1 MSRVEVK
8 RIHSS
13 FYEVAIGGGVFLK
26 GILYGSQIV
35 PRLNTKLVCR
45 NYMPLILKSDLE
57 HAFFFFAVYTVDKIF
72 LTMVMKICN
81 SVLSNDNAETQWF

>member
-13 FYEVAIGGGVFLK
+13 FYEVAIGGVFLQ

-35 PRLNTKLVCR
+35 RRLNTNLVRR

-57 HAFFFFAVYTVDKIF
+57 NTFSFSIYTVDRIF
-72 LTMVMKICN
+72 LTMVVKICN
-81 SVLSNDNAETQWF
+81 SVLSNDNAETQ

>member
-57 HAFFFFAVYTVDKIF
+57 HAFFFFCSLYSRQN
-72 LTMVMKICN
+72 LPNHGNENM
-81 SVLSNDNAETQWF
+81 